1 MEAPVLLMT
10 THNYSNVVAF
20 NANTGAFITTSL
32 LDLHY
37 QKHLDLPKLAE
48 KGNIQF
54 RAITTRNYNEITLAN
69 GQAKHSFFATF
80 TCDRVPGWKLD
91 SDFLVRSPFNFIVC
105 PD

>member
-10 THNYSNVVAF
+10 THNYSNVIAF

-37 QKHLDLPKLAE
+37 QKHLDLPKLEE
-48 KGNIQF
+48 KGSIQF
-54 RAITTRNYNEITLAN
+54 RAIISRDFNEITIAN

-80 TCDRVPGWKLD
+80 ECNRVPGWKL
-91 SDFLVRSPFNFIVC
+91 SSYFLVCCLVTI
-105 PD
+105 